1 MYRFFLV
8 LLLVFTIGFS
18 NELDKDYYNEA
29 LQSYKAKDYEK
40 SYEMFSKLFVD
51 NFDNTLINFYLGRSA
66 FELGKYEFAL
76 SAYDR
81 ILINEPTNTR
91 VRIELAQTYLQMG
104 LLPQSLKEFQ
114 ISLQNEMPELV
125 RKRVEANINFIRK
138 KQQKHFFNVSGMYS
152 IIYDSNVNAAADG
165 GTFDIYSPTLGTDL
179 SLTNDGKQDSATIHL
194 LAVPISYKYKLKENF
209 IIDSSFVPLFMRYR
223 GFKDKN
229 IDALSLNI
237 SPTYYNQDY
246 KIGISFLHDLVYLG
260 HKKYQSNSYIK
271 PFYSKVIFN
280 NFLYETSLKL
290 GKVNY
295 ADTKD
300 RGSFHSEFANNIKYA
315 SESFGIFDFGI
326 SLGKENELYSTRTDV
341 TNKFYSFSL
350 SNNFNIFDDYTLK
363 SAVSY
368 ERTKYIDEDV
378 NFLSKREDK
387 EYNYSLELQKP
398 ITKKLSFL
406 LGSNFININSNQEP
420 FSYDKYTLKASIF
433 YSF

>member
-1 MYRFFLV
+1 MYRCFLV
-8 LLLVFTIGFS
+8 LLLIFTIGFS
-18 NELDKDYYNEA
+18 NELDKDYYNKA
-29 LQSYKAKDYEK
+29 LQSYKTKDYEK

-51 NFDNTLINFYLGRSA
+51 NLDNTLINFYLGRSA
-66 FELGKYEFAL
+66 FELGKYEFAI

-104 LLPQSLKEFQ
+104 LFSQALKEFE
-114 ISLQNEMPELV
+114 ISLQNKMPKLV
-125 RKRVEANINFIRK
+125 KKRVEANINFIRK
-138 KQQKHFFNVSGMYS
+138 NQQKHFFNVAAMYS
-152 IIYDSNVNAAADG
+152 IIYDSNVNAAPDG
-165 GTFDIYSPTLGTDL
+165 GTFDIYSPTLGTNL
-179 SLTNDGKQDSATIHL
+179 SLSNDGEKDSATIHL
-194 LAVPISYKYKLKENF
+194 FALPVSYKYKVKENF

-223 GFKDKN
+223 GYKDKN
-229 IDALSLNI
+229 IDAVSLDI

-260 HKKYQSNSYIK
+260 HKKYQSNSYLK

-280 NFLYETSLKL
+280 NFLYESSLKL
-290 GKVNY
+290 GKVKY
-295 ADTKD
+295 ANLKD
-300 RGSFHSEFANNIKYA
+300 KNSFYSEFTNNIKYA
-315 SESFGIFDFGI
+315 SKSFGVFDFGI

-341 TNKFYSFSL
+341 SNKFYSFSI

-363 SAVSY
+363 TVVSF
-368 ERTKYIDEDV
+368 ERTKYMDEDV

-398 ITKKLSFL
+398 ISKKLSLL

-420 FSYDKYTLKASIF
+420 FSYNKYSLKTSVF